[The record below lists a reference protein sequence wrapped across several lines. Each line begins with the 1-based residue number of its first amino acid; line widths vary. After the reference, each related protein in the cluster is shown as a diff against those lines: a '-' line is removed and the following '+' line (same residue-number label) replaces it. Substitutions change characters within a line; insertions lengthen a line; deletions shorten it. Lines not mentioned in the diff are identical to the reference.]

1 MKSFI
6 EISQKITPLSEGL
19 FDMEGGDRLEKGV
32 EKDLNDMFL
41 KSCKGDFKTV
51 YFKDGSVRVNGKL
64 IISHTD
70 IERININCRDFHGK
84 LIIENCPKLVGFE
97 GSFLEKF
104 AVFDGSITI
113 NQCPSLVSLKGLP
126 GLIKGDLSVTNCKK
140 LKSIDGVDS
149 VFGNF
154 YWSGNGKKYTE
165 EEIKGRTSVIKKIFC
180 GEEEIV
186 ANIEEGTLVTEAFN
200 NQWLQRLALQLKK
213 YPRTENSWET
223 DYKDVTKYNTVQN
236 LFADYGRTSV
246 RSGGRIGRMLDKI
259 SNEDIDVYDMS
270 NEGDKKD
277 LQKAFYFSYSVN
289 DENGSDIILVFNESL
304 GEFVK
309 AYGFITKPR
318 GSQNDQVT
326 CVIIP
331 HKGGAYN
338 DYKYKTFYYTK
349 TEVKNDLMKLGTGYT
364 VVVINSGEGTGTS
377 ADDRYKLQTD
387 RANAQKG
394 VINPGDVEQYKEIA
408 KANLKRYKD
417 LLAQMRL
424 ERKKNDETAGYDKLI
439 DEYEKIQM
447 RVIKMIRGVAKNPKS
462 FRSYEVEGFLQW
474 LRDEQRRNPNYRWN
488 SKSSGPQYYGEYGL
502 MYYFRGFMDTYM
514 DCFGNNYKSSVDD
527 YDYKRLEAATKSL
540 KNAISI
546 ADQKLRNFGF

>member
-6 EISQKITPLSEGL
+6 KISQNITPLSEGL

-70 IERININCRDFHGK
+70 VERININCRDFHGK

-180 GEEEIV
+180 GGEEIV
-186 ANIEEGTLVTEAFN
+186 ANIEEGTLVVEAFN

-213 YPRTENSWET
+213 YPYKKSSWET
-223 DYKDVTKYNTVQN
+223 NYKEVETYNTVSQ
-236 LFADYGRTSV
+236 LFADYGRTST
-246 RSGGRIGRMLDKI
+246 RGGRTGRMLDKI

-277 LQKAFYFSYSVN
+277 LQKAFYNSYSLN
-289 DENGSDIILVFNESL
+289 DANGSDIMLVFNERL

-309 AYGFITKPR
+309 AYGLITKPR
-318 GSQNDQVT
+318 GGQNDQVA

-331 HKGGAYN
+331 HKEGYYN
-338 DYKYKTFYYTK
+338 DYNYKTFYHTK
-349 TEVKNDLMKLGTGYT
+349 TEVKNDLMRLGTGYT
-364 VVVINSGEGTGTS
+364 VVVINSGESTGTS
-377 ADDRYKLQTD
+377 ADVRYKLQTD
-387 RANAQKG
+387 RTNARKG

-408 KANLKRYKD
+408 KANLQRYKD

-447 RVIKMIRGVAKNPKS
+447 RVIKMIRGITKNPKS
-462 FRSYEVEGFLQW
+462 FERYDVDGFLQW
-474 LRDEQRRNPNYRWN
+474 LRDEQRYNNKYRYG
-488 SKSSGPQYYGEYGL
+488 SKTSGPQYYGEYGL
-502 MYYFRGFMDTYM
+502 MYYFKNFMNRYM
-514 DCFGNNYKSSVDD
+514 ACFGNSYKSSVDAS
-527 YDYKRLEAATKSL
+527 DYKYLESATESL
-540 KNAISI
+540 KKAIDT
-546 ADQKLRNFGF
+546 ADQKLKKFGF

>member
-6 EISQKITPLSEGL
+6 KILQNITPLSEGL

-70 IERININCRDFHGK
+70 IERININCKDFHGK

-149 VFGNF
+149 VFGNL
-154 YWSGNGKKYTE
+154 YWNGNGKKYTE

-186 ANIEEGTLVTEAFN
+186 ANIEESFINEAFN

-213 YPRTENSWET
+213 YPYKTSSWKT
-223 DYKDVTKYNTVQN
+223 DYKEVDKYNTVQD
-236 LFADYGRTSV
+236 LFADYGRTSI
-246 RSGGRIGRMLDKI
+246 RSGGRIGRVLDKI

-270 NEGDKKD
+270 NDADKKD
-277 LQKAFYFSYSVN
+277 LSKAIYSSYSLN
-289 DENGSDIILVFNESL
+289 DKNGSDLILVFNEDL

-309 AYGFITKPR
+309 AYGYTSRLR
-318 GSQNDQVT
+318 GSQKDTVV
-326 CVIIP
+326 CVSLP
-331 HKGGAYN
+331 HKDGYYRE
-338 DYKYKTFYYTK
+338 YKSTHLTK
-349 TEVKNDLMKLGTGYT
+349 TEVKDSLLKLGVGYT
-364 VVVINSGEGTGTS
+364 VVVINSGESTGTS
-377 ADDRYKLQTD
+377 TDARYKLRTD
-387 RANAQKG
+387 RLNAQKG

-424 ERKKNDETAGYDKLI
+424 NRKKEDETSGYDKII
-439 DEYEKIQM
+439 DEYEKIQL
-447 RVIKMIRGVAKNPKS
+447 RVIKLVRGITKNPKS
-462 FRSYEVEGFLQW
+462 FNSYEIEGFLQW
-474 LRDEQRRNPNYRWN
+474 LKDEQRRNPNFRWN

-502 MYYFRGFMDTYM
+502 MYYFKSFMNRYM
-514 DCFGNNYKSSVDD
+514 ECFGNSYKSSVDAS
-527 YDYKRLEAATKSL
+527 DYKYLESATESL
-540 KNAISI
+540 KKAINT
-546 ADQKLRNFGF
+546 ADQKLKKFGF

>member
-6 EISQKITPLSEGL
+6 KISQNITPLSEGL
-19 FDMEGGDRLEKGV
+19 FDMEGDERLEKGV

-41 KSCKGDFKTV
+41 KSCKGNFKTV

-70 IERININCRDFHGK
+70 VEHINFNCKDFHGK

-97 GSFLEKF
+97 GSFLEKI

-113 NQCPSLVSLKGLP
+113 NQCPSLVSLVGLP

-180 GEEEIV
+180 GEEEMV
-186 ANIEEGTLVTEAFN
+186 ANIEESFINEAFN
-200 NQWLQRLALQLKK
+200 NQWLQKLAAQLKK
-213 YPRTENSWET
+213 YPYKESSWKT
-223 DYKDVTKYNTVQN
+223 DYKEVETYNTVQQ
-236 LFADYGRTSV
+236 LFADYGRIS
-246 RSGGRIGRMLDKI
+246 SGAGNLGRMLDKI

-270 NEGDKKD
+270 NDGDKKD
-277 LQKAFYFSYSVN
+277 LLKAFYNSYSMG
-289 DENGSDIILVFNESL
+289 DAHGSDIMLVFNEDL

-309 AYGFITKPR
+309 AYGYVSRLR
-318 GSQNDQVT
+318 GSQNDT
-326 CVIIP
+326 IACVNLP
-331 HKGGAYN
+331 YKGGYYRE
-338 DYKYKTFYYTK
+338 YKSTHLTK
-349 TEVKNDLMKLGTGYT
+349 TEVKSNLMNLGAGYT
-364 VVVINSGEGTGTS
+364 VVVINSGESTGTGID
-377 ADDRYKLQTD
+377 ARYKLRTD
-387 RANAQKG
+387 RSNAQKG
-394 VINPGDVEQYKEIA
+394 VINPGDIEQYKEIA

-424 ERKKNDETAGYDKLI
+424 ERKKSDNTDSYDKLI

-462 FRSYEVEGFLQW
+462 FKSYEVEGFLQW
-474 LRDEQRRNPNYRWN
+474 LRDEMRRNPNYKWN

-502 MYYFRGFMDTYM
+502 MYYFKGFMNRYM
-514 DCFGNNYKSSVDD
+514 ECFGNSYKNSVDANDYNRLEMAATNLKSS
-527 YDYKRLEAATKSL
+527 LEKADTEL
-540 KNAISI
+540 K
-546 ADQKLRNFGF
+546 KFGY